1 MTLNE
6 RLENWGRWARDRQR
20 FSHCA
25 SIEHRYRSPQHWNP
39 PQPTVFVDVLDAGF
53 IHDLISEAVQSN
65 RMTASQSKALKYQ
78 YIEPGYNRWKAA
90 AKCGV
95 YTPKR
100 LELLI
105 HESKVLVMDLLELRT
120 GIRYPTSNNSSNGR
134 SLAQPDIP
142 PEGGLCICK
151 TRPASRR

>member
-6 RLENWGRWARDRQR
+6 RLENWGRWARDRRR

-25 SIEHRYRSPQHWNP
+25 SIEHRYRNPQYNHWQP
-39 PQPTVFVDVLDAGF
+39 PQPSIFVDVLDAEA
-53 IHDLISEAVQSN
+53 IHDLISAAVQAK
-65 RMTASQSKALKYQ
+65 RMTVGQSNALKYQ
-78 YIEPGYNRWKAA
+78 FIEPGYNRWKAA

-105 HESKVLVMDLLELRT
+105 HESKVLVCNLLELHT
-120 GIRYPTSNNSSNGR
+120 GVRYPTPDNSLNGR

-151 TRPASRR
+151 TR